1 MSKKITCK
9 VIKSA
14 PLAENSTALL
24 HLNGVRNEKRG
35 IFETAL
41 PDMMPAYP
49 GSLPIYTGLAC
60 SAEISFPSPYFL
72 DCDA

>member
-14 PLAENSTALL
+14 PLAESSVALL
-24 HLNGVRNEKRG
+24 HLNGVRNENRG

-49 GSLPIYTGLAC
+49 GSLPVYTSLAR
-60 SAEISFPSPYFL
+60 SAEINFPSPHFL

>member
-14 PLAENSTALL
+14 PLTESSAVLL
-24 HLNGVRNEKRG
+24 HLHRLRDENRG
-35 IFETAL
+35 IFESAL

-49 GSLPIYTGLAC
+49 GSLLVYTSLA
-60 SAEISFPSPYFL
+60 SSFQAPADIRFL
-72 DCDA
+72 DCCA

>member
-14 PLAENSTALL
+14 PLAESSVALL
-24 HLNGVRNEKRG
+24 HLNGVRNENRG

-41 PDMMPAYP
+41 PDMLPAYP
-49 GSLPIYTGLAC
+49 GNLPVYTSLAFSPNILADAC
-60 SAEISFPSPYFL
+60 FL
-72 DCDA
+72 DCFV